1 MNLNFWFLTIL
12 FFFNFFIIGDD
23 IVKELRMEP
32 DEIIEYVRE
41 NVKKDDIFELAYNRI
56 FAPGVVLGLT
66 EEDEETGVGLRI
78 GLQLT
83 GKVLSDTVEID
94 LHKLKDEIV
103 EIRHIPTGDPDDEEN
118 LVVIEAY
125 DDDDI
130 VKVEYDM

>member
-1 MNLNFWFLTIL
+1 MI
-12 FFFNFFIIGDD
+12 

-66 EEDEETGVGLRI
+66 EEDEETGEGLRI

>member
-1 MNLNFWFLTIL
+1 MM
-12 FFFNFFIIGDD
+12 
-23 IVKELRMEP
+23 IVKEIRMEP

-41 NVKKDDIFELAYNRI
+41 NVKKDDIFELAYNRV

-66 EEDEETGVGLRI
+66 EEDEETGEGLRI

-83 GKVLSDTVEID
+83 GKVLSDSVEID
-94 LHKLKDEIV
+94 LHKLKDDIV

-118 LVVIEAY
+118 LVIIEAY

>member
-1 MNLNFWFLTIL
+1 MI
-12 FFFNFFIIGDD
+12 
-23 IVKELRMEP
+23 IVKEIRMEP

-66 EEDEETGVGLRI
+66 EEDEETGEGLRI

>member
-1 MNLNFWFLTIL
+1 MI
-12 FFFNFFIIGDD
+12 
-23 IVKELRMEP
+23 IVKEIRMEP

-66 EEDEETGVGLRI
+66 EEDEETVEGLRI

>member
-1 MNLNFWFLTIL
+1 
-12 FFFNFFIIGDD
+12 
-23 IVKELRMEP
+23 MEP

-41 NVKKDDIFELAYNRI
+41 NVKKDDIFELAYN
-56 FAPGVVLGLT
+56 
-66 EEDEETGVGLRI
+66 
-78 GLQLT
+78 
-83 GKVLSDTVEID
+83 SDTVEID

>member
-1 MNLNFWFLTIL
+1 MI
-12 FFFNFFIIGDD
+12 
-23 IVKELRMEP
+23 IVKEIRMEP

-41 NVKKDDIFELAYNRI
+41 NVKKDDIFELAYNRV

-66 EEDEETGVGLRI
+66 EEDEETGEGLRI

>member
-1 MNLNFWFLTIL
+1 M
-12 FFFNFFIIGDD
+12 
-23 IVKELRMEP
+23 KELRLKP

-41 NVKKDDIFELAYNRI
+41 NVNRDDIFELAYNRI

-66 EEDEETGVGLRI
+66 EEDEETGEGLRI

-118 LVVIEAY
+118 LIIIEAY
-125 DDDDI
+125 DDEDI

>member
-1 MNLNFWFLTIL
+1 MI
-12 FFFNFFIIGDD
+12 
-23 IVKELRMEP
+23 IVKEIRMEP

-66 EEDEETGVGLRI
+66 EEDEETGEGLRI

-103 EIRHIPTGDPDDEEN
+103 KIRHIPTGDPDDEEN

>member
-1 MNLNFWFLTIL
+1 MI
-12 FFFNFFIIGDD
+12 
-23 IVKELRMEP
+23 IVKELRLKP

-41 NVKKDDIFELAYNRI
+41 NVNKDDIFELAYNRI

-66 EEDEETGVGLRI
+66 EEDEETGEGLRI

-83 GKVLSDTVEID
+83 GKVLSDSVEID

-118 LVVIEAY
+118 LIIIEAY

>member
-1 MNLNFWFLTIL
+1 MIT
-12 FFFNFFIIGDD
+12 
-23 IVKELRMEP
+23 VKELRMEP

-66 EEDEETGVGLRI
+66 EEDEETGEGLRI

-83 GKVLSDTVEID
+83 GKVLSDSVEID

-118 LVVIEAY
+118 LVIIEAY

>member
-1 MNLNFWFLTIL
+1 MI
-12 FFFNFFIIGDD
+12 
-23 IVKELRMEP
+23 IVKEIRMEP

-41 NVKKDDIFELAYNRI
+41 NVKKDDIFELAFNRI

-66 EEDEETGVGLRI
+66 EEDEETGEGLRI

>member
-1 MNLNFWFLTIL
+1 M
-12 FFFNFFIIGDD
+12 
-23 IVKELRMEP
+23 VKEIRMEP

-66 EEDEETGVGLRI
+66 EEDEETGEGLRI

>member
-1 MNLNFWFLTIL
+1 
-12 FFFNFFIIGDD
+12 
-23 IVKELRMEP
+23 MEP

-66 EEDEETGVGLRI
+66 EEDEETGEGLRI

-103 EIRHIPTGDPDDEEN
+103 EGRHIPTGDPDDEEN